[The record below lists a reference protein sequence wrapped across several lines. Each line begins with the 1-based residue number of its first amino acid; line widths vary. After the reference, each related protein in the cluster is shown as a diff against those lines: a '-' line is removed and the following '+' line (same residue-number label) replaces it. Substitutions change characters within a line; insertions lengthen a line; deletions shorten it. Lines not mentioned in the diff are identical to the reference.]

1 MSVNSETKSV
11 DQTEIDRIQ
20 IMTGLKMGQSL
31 IELARLNPNRFSKEE
46 LSHELV
52 LLMTPQRFKD
62 LSCNEIR
69 EKILQHYIT
78 EASLAMN
85 TNFMKGEH
93 TVCIDIK
100 HSDLRGK
107 LIQHWEEK
115 GYTVTPTVDENNI
128 ISIHIEW
135 C

>member
-1 MSVNSETKSV
+1 MMARLE
-11 DQTEIDRIQ
+11 
-20 IMTGLKMGQSL
+20 MGQSL
-31 IELARLNPNRFSKEE
+31 IELARLNPERFSKEE

-52 LLMTPQRFKD
+52 LLMTPQKLKD
-62 LSCNEIR
+62 SSCNEIR
-69 EKILQHYIT
+69 EKIFRHYIT

-85 TNFMKGEH
+85 ANFMKGEH
-93 TVCIDIK
+93 IVCIDIK

>member
-1 MSVNSETKSV
+1 MSVNSETTPI

-20 IMTGLKMGQSL
+20 MMTGLEIGQSL

-52 LLMTPQRFKD
+52 LLMTPQRLKD
-62 LSCNEIR
+62 SSCNEIR

-93 TVCIDIK
+93 TVCIPVK

-115 GYTVTPTVDENNI
+115 GYTVTPSIGENNI
-128 ISIHIEW
+128 VSILIEW

>member
-1 MSVNSETKSV
+1 MSVNSETTSV
-11 DQTEIDRIQ
+11 DQTEIDRVQ
-20 IMTGLKMGQSL
+20 IMAGLEMGQSL

-62 LSCNEIR
+62 LSCSEIR

-85 TNFMKGEH
+85 ANFMKGEH
-93 TVCIDIK
+93 TVCIPIK
-100 HSDLRGK
+100 HSDLRGA

-128 ISIHIEW
+128 VSIHIEW